1 METAAELRVKLE
13 REAVELR
20 AKLEEGAAELRA
32 KLVEIETNDLHAE
45 AVELRAKLVEME
57 AAQVRMTRNWAG
69 NCDEE
74 LRDEK
79 ERVAARERRVE
90 AREERVAAR
99 ERRVE
104 AREERVAARERR
116 VEAREERVAARER
129 RVEGLPRNGAVS
141 DIGLLVLAA
150 GRAAAAE
157 EEEKLPA
164 GRAAATATAAA
175 EEEGGRLPAARRAT
189 RRPREENEDDAEY
202 LPPPQPKRK
211 RRSRGTLLGEIDT
224 EFGWTIRRFES
235 RGNISFVVRPTL
247 FSFSV
252 ERKFDTESAAR
263 AFLTVL
269 GRYRRRD
276 EMPAAVFNSHNHSQP
291 PVNPEERATRD
302 AHLWASQ
309 SHFFGSGR

>member
-79 ERVAARERRVE
+79 
-90 AREERVAAR
+90 
-99 ERRVE
+99 
-104 AREERVAARERR
+104 ERVAARERR